1 MNEIWYISPSRQTG
15 NIGIGNYRSE
25 CQRMYELTDRITPY
39 LDRCGISFVVAD
51 QEKNLPERAAEANA
65 MGAAYYLALHSNAGG
80 NGKAYGSVAYYHTAG
95 KALAQTLAKE
105 LLATGQKNNRSQ
117 NVVKNTSLYELRSPA
132 APACLLE
139 VDFHDSE
146 TGVEFLLNRMEDA
159 AKAIA
164 KAIVFIDGK
173 EWVEDESL
181 LQAAELGLFNAEED
195 GDYRWEDAIT
205 RAEAAF
211 AIIKLKQLIGGVT
224 E

>member
-1 MNEIWYISPSRQTG
+1 MNKIWYISPSRQTG

-51 QEKNLPERAAEANA
+51 QEKNLPQRAAEANA
-65 MGAAYYLALHSNAGG
+65 MGAGYYLALHSNAGG
-80 NGKAYGSVAYYHTAG
+80 NGKAYGPVAYYHTAG

-117 NVVKNTSLYELRSPA
+117 NVVKNTSLYELRAPA
-132 APACLLE
+132 APSCLLE

-195 GDYRWEDAIT
+195 GDYRWEDAMT